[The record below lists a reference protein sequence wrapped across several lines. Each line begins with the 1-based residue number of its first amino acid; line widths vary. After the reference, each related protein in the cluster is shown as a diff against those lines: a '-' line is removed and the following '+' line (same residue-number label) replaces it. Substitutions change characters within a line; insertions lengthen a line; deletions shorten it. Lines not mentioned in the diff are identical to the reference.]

1 MKRLRGF
8 TLIEILVTVAI
19 LAIVASL
26 AYPSFIAA
34 IQKSR
39 RSEAFDAITRIQ
51 QAQERWR
58 ANHSSYTADLGSS
71 GLHVPATTPNGYY
84 TLTVELPATAA
95 SAASEYTIKATA
107 AGPQAADTKCAF
119 LSMKA
124 IGGRLTYDSTSAQA
138 CWPK

>member
-8 TLIEILVTVAI
+8 TLIEVMVTVAI

-26 AYPSFIAA
+26 AYPSFIGA
-34 IQKSR
+34 IRKSR

-58 ANHSSYTADLGSS
+58 ANKSSYTTDLGST
-71 GLHVPATTPNGYY
+71 GLDVPTTSPNGYY
-84 TLTVELPATAA
+84 TLSVTLPESAA

-107 AGPQAADTKCAF
+107 AGSQAADTKCAF

-124 IGGRLTYDSTSAQA
+124 DGGKLSYDSTSAEA
-138 CWPK
+138 CWSK